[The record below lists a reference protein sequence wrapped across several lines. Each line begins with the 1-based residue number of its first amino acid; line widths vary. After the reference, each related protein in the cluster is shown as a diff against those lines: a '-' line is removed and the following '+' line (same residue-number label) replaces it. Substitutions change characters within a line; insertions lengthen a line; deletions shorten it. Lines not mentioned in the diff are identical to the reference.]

1 MVDNNHIESSD
12 VTVYWTQSNPIKG
25 LRPKEYEA
33 LRERCRYAQH
43 LYTVGWYSIR
53 QYFWGEGR
61 CLRDESNDPAVK
73 DNANYALLQA
83 GVSPPS
89 LTDVDRS
96 VRSCFNRLTKAKTG
110 ASRYYDVRSP
120 HYLDQPDYFPLSL
133 SPHTILMKD
142 GARQVPLSRAFQR
155 LHPELAR
162 MRIPVPARLAHQTI
176 QEVRIIPMEKARFF
190 TVQCVYE
197 GEGEPPSVSA
207 APALAIDLGGD
218 NRAPYVNR
226 TDGASFIIDGQSL
239 KSLTH
244 PYNKRMAQLR
254 SIRDQ
259 PKYPRSEQ
267 MARMTRNRHRPV
279 HDSLMESARDIGTY
293 GLAQGIGQI
302 VAGYNPDWKRDV
314 NMARKRN
321 NPNFVQ
327 IPHGQLRNQLDNR
340 CPRYGIRYVGQEESY
355 PSKASV
361 LDHDSIPLWNGP
373 HHEVSFRGKR
383 VPLGV
388 YRVSDHRVL
397 NADVN
402 GAAHIPRQSNHRLD
416 VARAGRG
423 LLANPLRVQLI

>member
-1 MVDNNHIESSD
+1 M
-12 VTVYWTQSNPIKG
+12 KG

-83 GVSPPS
+83 GVSPLS
-89 LTDVDRS
+89 LKGVDRS
-96 VRSCFNRLTKAKTG
+96 VRSFFNRL
-110 ASRYYDVRSP
+110 
-120 HYLDQPDYFPLSL
+120 
-133 SPHTILMKD
+133 
-142 GARQVPLSRAFQR
+142 R

-162 MRIPVPARLAHQTI
+162 MRIPVPARLTHETI

-244 PYNKRMAQLR
+244 PYNKRMAQLQ

-267 MARMTRNRHRPV
+267 MARMTINRHNRM
-279 HDSLMESARDIGTY
+279 HDSLMQSARDIGTY

-402 GAAHIPRQSNHRLD
+402 GAEHIPRQSNHRLD